1 MSAPTKELRVA
12 IIGCN
17 FMGKAHSNAWLQ
29 ASRFFDLPLRPV
41 LQVAC
46 ARNEAGAR
54 AFAENWGWKHIETDW
69 RKAIARDDVDVVD
82 IALPQHLH
90 HEVAIA
96 AAQAGKHLF
105 CEKPMAL
112 TLANAEAMLAAA
124 EAAKVVHYVN
134 HNYRRTPAVR
144 LARQLIDEGRI
155 GRLFH
160 WRGAYQQDWIVDPEF
175 PLTWH
180 LRKETAGSGPH
191 GDLNSHSVDLAHYL
205 VGDIRTVSCLTTN
218 FIKERPLPGEGAAT
232 FSAGAG
238 GAAARGEVTVEDAS
252 LMMVEFANGAI
263 GSFEA
268 TRFAPGRKNRN
279 TFEIYGSEGSLTFDL
294 ERMNELQF
302 HSRHDPEHA
311 QGFRTIL
318 ATESCHPYIKHW
330 WPPGHVIGYEHG
342 FTHAVADFT
351 QAVAGGPPMDPDFRD
366 GVKCI
371 RVLEAALQ
379 SAATGQKQS
388 V

>member
-1 MSAPTKELRVA
+1 MKELRIA
-12 IIGCN
+12 IIGYQ

-29 ASRFFDLPLRPV
+29 ASRFFELPLRPV

-46 ARNEAGAR
+46 GRNETALS
-54 AFAENWGWKHIETDW
+54 AFADNWGWKHIETDW
-69 RKAIARDDVDVVD
+69 RKVIERDDVDVVD

-90 HEVAIA
+90 AEVAIA
-96 AAQAGKHLF
+96 AARAGKHLF

-112 TLANAEAMLAAA
+112 SLADAAAMLDAA
-124 EAAKVVHYVN
+124 EQAGVTHYVN

-144 LARQLIDEGRI
+144 LARQLIDEGAI
-155 GRLFH
+155 GRIFH

-205 VGDIRTVSCLTTN
+205 VGDIKTVSCLTAN

-232 FSAGAG
+232 FSAGTG
-238 GAAARGEVTVEDAS
+238 GATARGEVTVEDAS
-252 LMMVEFANGAI
+252 LMMVEFVNGAI

-268 TRFAPGRKNRN
+268 SRFASGRKNHN
-279 TFEIYGSEGSLTFDL
+279 TFEIYGSEGAVVFDL

-302 HSRHDPEHA
+302 HSRRDPAHA

-330 WPPGHVIGYEHG
+330 WPPGHIIGYEHE
-342 FTHAVADFT
+342 FTHAVVDFVT
-351 QAVAGGPPMDPDFRD
+351 AVAQGAPIEPSFRD
-366 GVKCI
+366 GVKVI
-371 RVLEAALQ
+371 RVLEAALK
-379 SAATGQKQS
+379 SAANGKREP